1 MPCVGFGTYTLK
13 KGQVKKPLEAA
24 FAAGYRMLDTAWVYD
39 NEKEIG
45 EVLRKASIP
54 REDLFIET
62 KVWRSYHG
70 FDKTLECARQ
80 SIRRL
85 GVDYVDL
92 IIIHW
97 PGPGRHM
104 FKQYD
109 IPADFTAQTR
119 LDTWRALE
127 QLYSDGT
134 AKAIGVSNFSI
145 AHLKHIMQHATV
157 KPMVNQIE
165 LHPLLVQDE
174 LVDFCRE
181 SGIIVQAYSSL
192 GAGAKDGTHTLL
204 GHPTVTSIA
213 SAHGKSASQVLL
225 RYGLQKGDAVLPR
238 SSNTA
243 HIAANIQLF
252 DEGFVLTD
260 EQMQEL
266 DGLNVNKRF
275 AWKGVDPATIE

>member
-1 MPCVGFGTYTLK
+1 MIPSVRLHNGVQMPCVGFGTYTLK

-204 GHPTVTSIA
+204 GHPTVTY
-213 SAHGKSASQVLL
+213 L
-225 RYGLQKGDAVLPR
+225 RRG
-238 SSNTA
+238 
-243 HIAANIQLF
+243 I
-252 DEGFVLTD
+252 EGGRDRPSLCVC
-260 EQMQEL
+260 
-266 DGLNVNKRF
+266 VC
-275 AWKGVDPATIE
+275 VCVCV